1 MSDEE
6 LNKLAAETVA
16 DMKAAGKAVSA
27 EDLAAIKEAF
37 RKDDGPQGFL
47 GIPGFIRRALAGI
60 AAIHALVSN
69 VVDKVEE
76 IAVDIKMAG
85 AEKKAL
91 AVKVLNLLID
101 IPYVPENIE
110 AWIFSYTID
119 IIVRELNKRLGND
132 WMNRLKLLAG
142 KA

>member
-1 MSDEE
+1 MDEKE
-6 LNKLAAETVA
+6 LDKLAAETVA

-27 EDLAAIKEAF
+27 EDVKAVKEAF
-37 RKDDGPQGFL
+37 KKDDGPQGFL

-60 AAIHALVSN
+60 SAIHALVSD

-76 IAVDIKMAG
+76 VGADLKMAG

-91 AVKVLNLLID
+91 AVKVINLLVD
-101 IPYVPENIE
+101 IPYVPENAE

-119 IIVRELNKRLGND
+119 VIVRELNKRLGND
-132 WMNRLKLLAG
+132 WMNKLKLLAG